1 MPKNISTIISRLQKK
16 DVSLHAKRFKKTRLM
31 ATDKVAYRL
40 DIANEDLG
48 RFLKKSRRF
57 LKKSRRFLN
66 KTRLLLYRYRH
77 LYALPTTNKRE
88 L

>member
-16 DVSLHAKRFKKTRLM
+16 DVSLHAKRFKKKRLM

-48 RFLKKSRRF
+48 ARTC
-57 LKKSRRFLN
+57 
-66 KTRLLLYRYRH
+66 TRQSVGSTSPSCAIR
-77 LYALPTTNKRE
+77 
-88 L
+88 